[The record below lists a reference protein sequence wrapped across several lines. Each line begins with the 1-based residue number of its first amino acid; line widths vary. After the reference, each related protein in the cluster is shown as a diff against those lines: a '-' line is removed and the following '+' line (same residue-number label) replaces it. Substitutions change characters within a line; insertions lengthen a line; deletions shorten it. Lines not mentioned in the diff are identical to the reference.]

1 VKRAAGAMIVIT
13 CAGCGWW
20 RRPDPR
26 PAVVYTCRV
35 PQPPPPAIPTFD
47 MPAGRLELQ
56 LLEAPAAPTSPDGGS
71 PLDGSPIAG
80 RRLRVVAEAVPLSTF
95 TVALAERLGVGVVLD
110 PALVKLRVSFSLPD
124 ITVDRLLRL
133 VLDDYDV
140 VSSFHDGIIH
150 LDTPFGARR
159 RYDPQPLEV
168 RIIPVPKNIPPAQ
181 AADAACAF
189 ALSDS
194 GSASAAGQ
202 NLVVRDGP
210 EHLLKVEA
218 LMRALAARANGSR
231 PPEAADPPAQAE

>member
-1 VKRAAGAMIVIT
+1 MPLWGVGVVCASCAA
-13 CAGCGWW
+13 W
-20 RRPDPR
+20 RHPHPA

-47 MPAGRLELQ
+47 MPAGRLEVQ
-56 LLEAPAAPTSPDGGS
+56 ALEASAAPPLDGGS
-71 PLDGSPIAG
+71 PLDGSAIAT
-80 RRLRVVAEAVPLSTF
+80 RRMRVVAEAVPLSTF
-95 TVALAERLGVGVVLD
+95 SVALGEKLGVGVVLD

-124 ITVDRLLRL
+124 ISLDRLLRL
-133 VLDDYDV
+133 LLDDYDV

-150 LDTPFGARR
+150 LDTPLGARR
-159 RYDPQPLEV
+159 RYDPQPMEV

-202 NLVVRDGP
+202 NLVVRDGR
-210 EHLLKVEA
+210 EHLAKVEA
-218 LMRALAARANGSR
+218 LMRALAARTSGTR
-231 PPEAADPPAQAE
+231 PPETPEPPTQGE

>member
-1 VKRAAGAMIVIT
+1 VKRAAGAVIVIT
-13 CAGCGWW
+13 CASCAGW
-20 RRPDPR
+20 RRPEPR

-80 RRLRVVAEAVPLSTF
+80 RRLRVVAEAV
-95 TVALAERLGVGVVLD
+95 
-110 PALVKLRVSFSLPD
+110 
-124 ITVDRLLRL
+124 
-133 VLDDYDV
+133 
-140 VSSFHDGIIH
+140 HDGIIH
-150 LDTPFGARR
+150 LDTPLGARR